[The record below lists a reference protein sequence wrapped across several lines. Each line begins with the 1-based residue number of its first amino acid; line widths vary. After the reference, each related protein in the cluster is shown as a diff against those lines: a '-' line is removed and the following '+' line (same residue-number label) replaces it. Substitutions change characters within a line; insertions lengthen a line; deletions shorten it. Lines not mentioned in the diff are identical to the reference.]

1 MSQALDPDDG
11 FIAARIAIVGLGL
24 MGGSLALA
32 LRGKCAELLGVDKD
46 PDVIQAAQQ
55 ARVVDVASAHPETLL
70 PRANV
75 IVLAAPVRAILEL
88 LEQLPNLHPGPA
100 VILDLGSTK
109 ETVLEAMDRLP
120 PRFDP
125 IGGHPMCGRERS
137 SLANADAALYHGAA
151 FALLPLER
159 TTLRARRL
167 AESLA
172 RAAGAT
178 PVWLDP
184 KTHDRLAAATSHAP
198 YLLANSLAA
207 VTPPEAALLIGPG
220 FRSSAR
226 LAGTPPGVMLDILAT
241 NRQNILEQLQRC
253 RQRLEEIEACLSSG
267 DETGLAQML
276 GEGRA
281 RYLDLMSE
289 AESRGG
295 H

>member
-1 MSQALDPDDG
+1 
-11 FIAARIAIVGLGL
+11 
-24 MGGSLALA
+24 
-32 LRGKCAELLGVDKD
+32 
-46 PDVIQAAQQ
+46 
-55 ARVVDVASAHPETLL
+55 
-70 PRANV
+70 
-75 IVLAAPVRAILEL
+75 
-88 LEQLPNLHPGPA
+88 
-100 VILDLGSTK
+100 
-109 ETVLEAMDRLP
+109 
-120 PRFDP
+120 DP

-137 SLANADAALYHGAA
+137 TLANADAALYHGAA

-167 AESLA
+167 TESLV
-172 RAAGAT
+172 RAAGAI

-198 YLLANSLAA
+198 YLLANILAA
-207 VTPPEAALLIGPG
+207 VTPSEAALLIGPG
-220 FRSSAR
+220 FRSSTR
-226 LAGTPPGVMLDILAT
+226 LAETPPGVMLDILAT
-241 NRQNILEQLQRC
+241 NRQNIIEQLQRC
-253 RQRLEEIEACLSSG
+253 RLRLEEIEACLSSG